1 MKKIAFCFLIYD
13 VINHED
19 LWNEFFQNIDKNKY
33 NIYIH
38 YKINTPLSYFE
49 QFKLKHCI
57 STQYEHISIVHAQN
71 LLLQNALLDSD
82 NQHFIFISNSC
93 VPLKSFEHIYSSLS
107 TQHSYFN
114 ICSQYKCLQRCSHLL
129 NDSNK
134 HFLQKSSQWCI
145 LNKKHASLML
155 SNTDYFD
162 WFKDITAPDEHC
174 YISNIFYH
182 NLQDEI
188 ITTPDVAHDA
198 TTFTN
203 WEGYD
208 YPFPSLFQLKNY
220 SSISENEL
228 RFLLESK
235 CFFGR
240 KFNQECN
247 MHSHIILPTIR
258 SS

>member
-13 VINHED
+13 IINHEN
-19 LWNEFFQNIDKNKY
+19 LWNEFFQNVDKNKY

-38 YKINTPLSYFE
+38 YKNNTPLLYFE
-49 QFKLKHCI
+49 KFKLKNCI
-57 STQYEHISIVHAQN
+57 YTQYEHISIVHAQN

-82 NQHFIFISNSC
+82 NQHFIFVSNSC
-93 VPLKSFEHIYSSLS
+93 VPFKSFEHIYNSLS
-107 TQHSYFN
+107 TKHSYFN
-114 ICSQYKCLQRCSHLL
+114 ICPQFQCLQRCKHLL

-134 HFLQKSSQWCI
+134 HFIQKSSQWCI

-155 SNTDYFD
+155 SHTDYFD
-162 WFKDITAPDEHC
+162 WFKDISAPDEHC
-174 YISNIFYH
+174 YISNIFCH

-188 ITTPDVAHDA
+188 ITTPNVAHDA

-203 WEGYD
+203 WEGHD
-208 YPFPSLFQLKNY
+208 YPFPSQYGLKNY

-235 CFFGR
+235 SFFGR
-240 KFNQECN
+240 KFNPECN
-247 MHSHIILPTIR
+247 MHPDIILPIIR

>member
-19 LWNEFFQNIDKNKY
+19 LWNIFFKNVDKNKY

-38 YKINTPLSYFE
+38 YKTNTPSLYFE

-57 STQYEHISIVHAQN
+57 YTEYEKISIVHAQN

-82 NQHFIFISNSC
+82 NQHFIFLSNSC
-93 VPLKSFEHIYSSLS
+93 VPFKSFEHIYNTLS

-114 ICSQYKCLQRCSHLL
+114 ICPQYQCLQRCQHLI

-145 LNKKHASLML
+145 LNRKHASLML
-155 SNTDYFD
+155 SHTDYFD
-162 WFKDITAPDEHC
+162 WFKDINAADEHC
-174 YISNIFYH
+174 YISNIFCH
-182 NLQDEI
+182 NLQNEI
-188 ITTPDVAHDA
+188 ITTPNVAQDA

-203 WEGYD
+203 WNDGNGRS
-208 YPFPSLFQLKNY
+208 PKNY

-240 KFNQECN
+240 KFSPECN
-247 MHSHIILPTIR
+247 IHSHIILPIIC